1 MSLERVKTAVSSLQE
16 GMFVADL
23 DRPWHETPFPLQGFY
38 VKSYDDVKDLSQ
50 YCTYVFVDTNKSR
63 VKKTASHI
71 VGSPVAS
78 SVKKSGNAT
87 TTKKSRKVSASDELV
102 LPPVVIKA
110 SQDYAVSASLHKEAN
125 RVQRLHS
132 QIHESVKAICAAIK
146 NDQPLAIDQTEKL
159 AVSMVVSVVRNPDA
173 LVWLAKMDAE
183 DEFGYQHV
191 VRASI
196 WALVFARHLGLT
208 KPLMKT
214 LATGVLMSHIG
225 KVKLSEEVR
234 ENETSPELAE
244 QFQRYV
250 QLGVDTLKGT
260 PDVGEGVISVVEYHA
275 ERHNGSGFPKGVTG
289 QKIPLLAK
297 IAGLVDVYQSMI
309 TPRGNDLGLSPQV
322 AVAELYKQGN
332 ILFQKDLV
340 ERFIEAIGV
349 YPTGT
354 LVELSNDEVG
364 IVSGHH
370 PERRLL
376 PQIIV
381 VMDKDKNLLKS
392 GRRLDLMEWN
402 DSHDDSEALH
412 VKESLTKGAYG
423 INENDYLL
431 SGAKSK
437 WSLKHLMSGLS

>member
-1 MSLERVKTAVSSLQE
+1 MSVERVKTAVSSLQE

-23 DRPWHETPFPLQGFY
+23 DRAWHETPFPLQGFY

-50 YCTYVFVDTNKSR
+50 YCTYVYVDSQKSR
-63 VKKTASHI
+63 VKKVAPLTDTTSSLDASG
-71 VGSPVAS
+71 VNSKVRSKPSA
-78 SVKKSGNAT
+78 KS
-87 TTKKSRKVSASDELV
+87 KVNQALV
-102 LPPVVIKA
+102 LAPIAIKDA
-110 SQDYAVSASLHKEAN
+110 KKYPIEVPLYKEAS
-125 RVQRLHS
+125 RIQRLHE
-132 QIHESVKAICAAIK
+132 QIHESVKSICAAIK
-146 NDQPLAIDQTEKL
+146 NDEPLAVDQTQKL

-196 WALVFARHLGLT
+196 WALVFARHLGLS

-225 KVKLSEEVR
+225 KVKLSDEIR
-234 ENETSPELAE
+234 NNPDDPGF
-244 QFQRYV
+244 QQQYQRYV
-250 QLGVDTLKGT
+250 ELGLEVLQAT
-260 PDVGEGVISVVEYHA
+260 PDVGDGVLSVVEYHA

-297 IAGLVDVYQSMI
+297 IAGLVDAYQSMI
-309 TPRGNDLGLSPQV
+309 TPRGSQIGLSPQV
-322 AVAELYKQGN
+322 AVAELYEQGN

-354 LVELSNDEVG
+354 LVELTNNEVG
-364 IVSGHH
+364 IVSGHN
-370 PERRLL
+370 PQRRLL

-381 VMDKDKNLLKS
+381 VTDKDKTLLKN

-402 DSHDDSEALH
+402 DSHDESKALH

-431 SGAKSK
+431 SGATSK